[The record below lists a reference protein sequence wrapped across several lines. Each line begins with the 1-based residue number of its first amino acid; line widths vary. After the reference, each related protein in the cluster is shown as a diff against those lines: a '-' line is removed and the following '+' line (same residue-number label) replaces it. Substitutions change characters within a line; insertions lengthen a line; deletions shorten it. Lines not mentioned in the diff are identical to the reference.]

1 MSQKMHDTVNMKLA
15 DLDTPGAVVEMDP
28 EEAELAGAFVEDALT
43 AEDALE
49 AAADER
55 ERGSHEPNR

>member
-1 MSQKMHDTVNMKLA
+1 MTQELNETVNAKLA
-15 DLDTPGAVVEMDP
+15 DLDTPGAVIEMDP

-49 AAADER
+49 ASTDER
-55 ERGSHEPNR
+55 EGGGA

>member
-1 MSQKMHDTVNMKLA
+1 MNQELNEIVNAKLA
-15 DLDTPGAVVEMDP
+15 DLDTPGAVIEMDP

-49 AAADER
+49 ASTDER
-55 ERGSHEPNR
+55 EGGGA